1 MDFPRASANEI
12 RDDEHLEDYIL
23 WMLEQIEKMP
33 SESIESATKAGRWL
47 GWILCIVEEK
57 LKLWTNEQSRN
68 ITRMDVRIGFDIP
81 SSHS

>member
-23 WMLEQIEKMP
+23 WMLEQ
-33 SESIESATKAGRWL
+33 IESATKAGRWL